1 MAKDYIRETLDR
13 LRLMNSVKLNEED
26 EPGTGNPVNT
36 NEEPDEAVPY
46 TKNDDVLNTSV
57 QTCTDLFG
65 ASFTK
70 SKNPMLYYTKSK
82 DVTLTGEIPSLNNA
96 KFQFRLL
103 ENCYLWVDELI
114 LDEKRIN
121 TINVIWGAFK
131 NWQEELTKMT
141 DKVPMSIRGDDQNEQ
156 LAEGITRGDDI
167 PINEDGKS
175 LTPGDDLD

>member
-1 MAKDYIRETLDR
+1 MAKDYIRETLNK
-13 LRLMNSVKLNEED
+13 LRVMNSVKLNEED
-26 EPGTGNPVNT
+26 ELDSNNDVNT

-46 TKNDDVLNTSV
+46 TKNDDILNTSV

-114 LDEKRIN
+114 LDEKRIQ

-131 NWQEELTKMT
+131 NWQEELSKMT
-141 DKVPMSIRGDDQNEQ
+141 DKVPMSIRGDGSNEQ
-156 LAEGITRGDDI
+156 LNESITRGDDI
-167 PINEDGKS
+167 IINDDVKKII
-175 LTPGDDLD
+175 PGDDLD